1 MKAISQF
8 SGQEEPVVSKILS
21 FFEIADL
28 KFTVTKTWKLGT
40 WHTDSPSCGFADI
53 IMHMVENTGPPRS
66 VALGIFKTVQ
76 VYANTELRKK
86 MFKRYLMCNSVCLY
100 PLFSFIGLKELAAT
114 VLEMFSNDCQFTIYS
129 TYGSGVFHIYVDRIQ
144 GTSVL
149 QNTFLMTSK
158 AFKYNPVKLNTKHN
172 RLLCIVYCVYIL
184 SIL

>member
-1 MKAISQF
+1 
-8 SGQEEPVVSKILS
+8 
-21 FFEIADL
+21 
-28 KFTVTKTWKLGT
+28 
-40 WHTDSPSCGFADI
+40 
-53 IMHMVENTGPPRS
+53 MHMVENTGPPRS

-172 RLLCIVYCVYIL
+172 RLLCIVYCVYFEYIVNL
-184 SIL
+184 INDTYCSKLVNLFNQVGRVKRYAMIKTIVI

>member
-1 MKAISQF
+1 
-8 SGQEEPVVSKILS
+8 
-21 FFEIADL
+21 
-28 KFTVTKTWKLGT
+28 
-40 WHTDSPSCGFADI
+40 
-53 IMHMVENTGPPRS
+53 MHMVENTGPPRS

-149 QNTFLMTSK
+149 QNAFLMTSK

-172 RLLCIVYCVYIL
+172 RLLCIVYCVYFEYIVNL
-184 SIL
+184 INDTYCSKLVNLFNQVGRVKRYAMIKTIVI